1 MKFYYFIYLLI
12 FTSIFIFFDRISKYF
27 VVKNLDYNETV
38 HIFKDLLKFEK
49 VENRGGIFGIF
60 PEGRYFFIIIS
71 FVALM
76 LLLYFFIKIEPK
88 TLFITF
94 NISLIISGISGNL
107 IDRLK
112 YGYVIDFIS
121 VKNFPVFNLSDS
133 YITIGIVLMLIFL
146 WKMDL

>member
-1 MKFYYFIYLLI
+1 MKFYYFIYFLI
-12 FTSIFIFFDRISKYF
+12 FTSIFIFLDRISKYF

-71 FVALM
+71 FIALM

-88 TLFITF
+88 TLFIAF
-94 NISLIISGISGNL
+94 NISLIISGILGNL

>member
-1 MKFYYFIYLLI
+1 MKFYYFIYFLI
-12 FTSIFIFFDRISKYF
+12 FTLIFTFLDRISKYL
-27 VVKNLDYNETV
+27 VVKNLDYSETV

>member
-1 MKFYYFIYLLI
+1 MKFYYFIYFLI
-12 FTSIFIFFDRISKYF
+12 FTSIFIFLDRISKYF
-27 VVKNLDYNETV
+27 VVKNLDYNEKI

-71 FVALM
+71 FIALM

-88 TLFITF
+88 TLFIAF
-94 NISLIISGISGNL
+94 NISLIISGILGNL